1 MIIQEIIN
9 LMPSS
14 DKVITRILRKYDQ
27 NRIIAIGLK
36 KGLFLPDHITDVP
49 ALLIPIQGKVYFR
62 SEVLS
67 KEVQALEEVEI
78 PLNVVHSLE
87 ALEDSICILIKG

>member
-27 NRIIAIGLK
+27 NRIIAIGLN
-36 KGLFLPDHITDVP
+36 KGLILPDHISSVP

-67 KEVQALEEVEI
+67 IEVQTFDELEI
-78 PLNVVHSLE
+78 PINVIHSLE
-87 ALEDSICILIKG
+87 AVEDSVCILIKG

>member
-67 KEVQALEEVEI
+67 MEVQALEEVEI

>member
-1 MIIQEIIN
+1 
-9 LMPSS
+9 MPSS

>member
-14 DKVITRILRKYDQ
+14 DKIITRILRKYDQ

-67 KEVQALEEVEI
+67 MEVQALEEVEI

>member
-1 MIIQEIIN
+1 MIIQEIIKM
-9 LMPSS
+9 LPSS
-14 DKVITRILRKYDQ
+14 QTVITRIIRKYDH

-36 KGLFLPDHITDVP
+36 KGLFLPDHISSVP

-67 KEVQALEEVEI
+67 IEVQALEELEI
-78 PLNVVHSLE
+78 PVNVMHSLE
-87 ALEDSICILIKG
+87 AIEDSVCILIKG